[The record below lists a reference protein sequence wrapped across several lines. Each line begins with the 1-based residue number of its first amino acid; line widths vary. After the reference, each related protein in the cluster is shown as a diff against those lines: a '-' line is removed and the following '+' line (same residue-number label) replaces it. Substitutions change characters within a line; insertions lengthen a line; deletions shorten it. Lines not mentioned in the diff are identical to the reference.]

1 MFSHRVDYR
10 EGEDG
15 TLNSSKS
22 NSHILLPDKL
32 LGDEIVSLFALT
44 IPEYSVPMFI
54 SKSDDQKRFILQ
66 RYILVRSDLG
76 QEHVDVL
83 QKYCREVA
91 WLIAQGRITGPDG

>member
-1 MFSHRVDYR
+1 MFSHRVDYW

-44 IPEYSVPMFI
+44 IPRVFSA
-54 SKSDDQKRFILQ
+54 
-66 RYILVRSDLG
+66 
-76 QEHVDVL
+76 DV
-83 QKYCREVA
+83 YF
-91 WLIAQGRITGPDG
+91 